1 MDKLV
6 LSAVCLLLLFAS
18 IAAYNNDVTTDV
30 SIVQV
35 PE

>member
-6 LSAVCLLLLFAS
+6 LFAVCILLLFAS
-18 IAAYNNDVTTDV
+18 IAAYNNDATPDV